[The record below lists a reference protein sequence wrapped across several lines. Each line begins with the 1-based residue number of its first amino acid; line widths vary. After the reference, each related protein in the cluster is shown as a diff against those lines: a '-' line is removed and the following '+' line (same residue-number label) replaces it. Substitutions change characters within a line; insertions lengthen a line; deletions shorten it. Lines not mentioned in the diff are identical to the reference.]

1 MPTAAPYPQ
10 RRYRTGDQN
19 WVRERNLSIVLRYIW
34 DAGQPIARAR
44 LTEISGLNKS
54 TMGNLLAQLQAWRFV
69 RETGTVKVGP
79 GRPGTLMDIDPDGG
93 RLIGA
98 EIGVDFI
105 SVVLTDLKAQV
116 VWRKQIDTNG
126 LSRQPAD
133 IIAQTERLFQEALAE
148 TRAAD
153 CRLLG
158 IGVGVPGLVDHA
170 TGTLLFAPNLGWSHV
185 PLREKWQRL
194 GVPVIIE
201 NEANAAALGE
211 HMIGVAKHLDNFI
224 YLSAGVGLG
233 GGLMI
238 DGKLY
243 GGVGGYAGEIGHMT
257 LVPDG
262 PQCACGNRGCWETF
276 VGPTA
281 ILARVRE
288 AAQRGQTPILM
299 SLPQVLGDVR
309 AIRMQHVFEA
319 AARGEEAVRQV
330 LDEVGRYLGIGIAN
344 LLNAFNPSLVV
355 LGGVLSL
362 AGPYL
367 LPRVRREVE
376 ARALSAAR
384 SKVDIKLSAFKFD
397 ACVMGGA
404 SLIVREILNDPS
416 AWKP

>member
-1 MPTAAPYPQ
+1 MPSSPHPQ

-34 DAGQPIARAR
+34 DTGQPIARAR

-54 TMGNLLAQLQAWRFV
+54 TMGNLLAQLQAWHFV
-69 RETGTVKVGP
+69 RETGTINVGP
-79 GRPGTLMDIDPDGG
+79 GRPGMLIDVDPDGG

-98 EIGVDFI
+98 EIGVDFV
-105 SVVLTDLKAQV
+105 SVVLTDLKANI
-116 VWRKQIDTNG
+116 VWRKKIDTNG
-126 LSRQPAD
+126 TARRQAE
-133 IIAQTERLFQEALAE
+133 IIALTGRLFQEAIAE
-148 TRAAD
+148 TQLAGL
-153 CRLLG
+153 RLLG

-170 TGTLLFAPNLGWSHV
+170 TGTLLFAPNLGWNNV
-185 PLREKWQRL
+185 PLGEMWQRY

-211 HMIGVAKHLDNFI
+211 HMIGAAKHVDHFI

-233 GGLMI
+233 GGIVI

-257 LVPDG
+257 LAPDG

-281 ILARVRE
+281 ILNRVQQ
-288 AAQRGQTPILM
+288 AAQQGRTPILM
-299 SLPQVLGDVR
+299 SLPEVLGDPS
-309 AIRMQHVFEA
+309 AIRMPHVFEA
-319 AARGEEAVRQV
+319 AARGEGVVRVV
-330 LDEVGRYLGIGIAN
+330 LDDVGSYLGIGISN
-344 LLNAFNPSLVV
+344 LLNAFNPSMVV

-362 AGPYL
+362 AGPYI
-367 LPRVRREVE
+367 LPRAQQEVE
-376 ARALSAAR
+376 ARALKAAR
-384 SKVDIKLSAFKFD
+384 SNVEIKLSAFKFD

-404 SLIVREILNDPS
+404 SLIVREILNDPA

>member
-1 MPTAAPYPQ
+1 MPTTSPHPQ

-19 WVRERNLSIVLRYIW
+19 WVRERNLSIVLHYIW
-34 DAGQPIARAR
+34 DAGHPIARAR

-54 TMGNLLAQLQAWRFV
+54 TMGNLLTQLQAWRFV
-69 RETGTVKVGP
+69 RETGTVNVGP
-79 GRPGTLMDIDPDGG
+79 GRPGVMIDIDPNGG

-98 EIGVDFI
+98 EIGVDFV
-105 SVVLTDLKAQV
+105 SVVLTDFKANV
-116 VWRKQIDTNG
+116 VWRKKIDTNG
-126 LSRQPAD
+126 SARQQAEVL
-133 IIAQTERLFQEALAE
+133 ALTERLFQEAIDD
-148 TRAAD
+148 TRAAGQ
-153 CRLLG
+153 RLLG

-170 TGTLLFAPNLGWSHV
+170 TGTLLFAPNLGWRNV
-185 PLREKWQRL
+185 PLRDMWRRY

-211 HMIGVAKHLDNFI
+211 HMIGTAKNVDNFI

-233 GGLMI
+233 GGVII

-281 ILARVRE
+281 ILDRVRE
-288 AAQRGQTPILM
+288 AAQQGRTPILM
-299 SLPQVLGDVR
+299 SLPDVLGDVR
-309 AIRMQHVFEA
+309 AIRLPHVVEA
-319 AARGEEAVRQV
+319 AARGEEAVRHV

-344 LLNAFNPSLVV
+344 LLNAFNPSMVV

-367 LPRVRREVE
+367 LPRARREVE

-384 SKVDIKLSAFKFD
+384 SNVEIKLSAFKFD

-404 SLIVREILNDPS
+404 SLITREILNDPT